1 MLLAAAAIC
10 LAACETEEKPAPKPE
25 PKPENTECSAEF
37 SIDRQDAGNVIALL
51 FDNDGAL
58 EGVSRFNTAQET
70 YSLKTDSTGNY
81 SVFVVANAD
90 EQFAKGLEDLDSTFT
105 VEDLEGYKVDQTPE
119 IPGLFT
125 AKKIYDFTADTSKT
139 ASIGTVALEGLV
151 SRIDIANGVEGMTIN
166 SVSIDA
172 ISLSTTLI
180 PSGQQ
185 EYSGQNNE
193 QLSIVGNPSAPET
206 YEAFKSYPVT
216 EVTPKVTIGYTV
228 GEETFSVEC
237 EIDNGIEGGS
247 LYTIFITEDPNAQFN
262 HETGDLEDGGIFKV
276 VIETPK
282 GDTQEEMNA
291 ALLINRF
298 AKFNVLSM
306 DESNNTVEFATD
318 NSSAENAS
326 GYFLWSADWATKTYT
341 NGGKTYRVPTV
352 DELLLLCPK
361 GDVTAAFY
369 KEYELKDQAEVL
381 PTNLFDETNSGG
393 TGTSEFKGI
402 QISDAKPKCI
412 IYAIRFKGTAQYAA
426 YKYEWDGYGT
436 DNDNSRLLIK
446 VKALSE
452 EVATSM
458 EDVITEG
465 FWAEEYIEY
474 VMPACGWQTDKGI
487 YQRGV
492 NGYYFSSTKDENP
505 AYTDDR
511 PYMFDFSSFNAYIHS
526 TTNNGKRSLRL
537 VEVVK

>member
-51 FDNDGAL
+51 FDKDGAL

-139 ASIGTVALEGLV
+139 ASIGTIALEGLV

-185 EYSGQNNE
+185 EYSEQNNE
-193 QLSIVGNPSAPET
+193 QLSIVGNPSTPET

-341 NGGKTYRVPTV
+341 NGGKTYKVPTIE
-352 DELLLLCPK
+352 ELTLLCPR
-361 GDVTAAFY
+361 GDLTAAFY
-369 KEYELKDQAEVL
+369 KEYELKDHAELL
-381 PTNLFDETNSGG
+381 PSDLFGVTNSGG
-393 TGTSEFKGI
+393 TGISEFKTI
-402 QISDAKPKCI
+402 KISDTAPKCKL
-412 IYAIRFKGTAQYAA
+412 YAIRFKGTAQYSA
-426 YKYEWDGYGT
+426 YLYEWDGYGNN
-436 DNDNSRLLIK
+436 NDNSRLLIK

-452 EVATSM
+452 ENNTTIEEVATESFW
-458 EDVITEG
+458 EDK
-465 FWAEEYIEY
+465 YIEY
-474 VMPACGWQTDKGI
+474 AIPACGWKNEKGI
-487 YQRGV
+487 YQRGT
-492 NGYYFSSTKDENP
+492 NGIYLSCNKDENP
-505 AYTDDR
+505 IYNEPE
-511 PYMFDFSSFNAYIHS
+511 PYVMDLNSFNAYITS
-526 TTNNGKRSLRL
+526 KDKDLQLSLRL
-537 VEVVK
+537 VEIK